1 MPVMT
6 LGQHLSEVGEV
17 ESGPLKLDKY
27 LIQLDGLQAG
37 GRWTDTTTL
46 VPGHAL
52 SVALQL
58 VQGFL
63 HGPKPKTEKRKNEGN
78 KNGH

>member
-1 MPVMT
+1 MI

-17 ESGPLKLDKY
+17 SRGPLKLDKY
-27 LIQLDGLQAG
+27 LIQLEGLQAG

-46 VPGHAL
+46 GHAL

-58 VQGFL
+58 VQGLL

-78 KNGH
+78 KNEG